1 MQPPLDGKVKLETA
15 YCDDEVIFKLAK
27 VACSFCLFFFL
38 LSRASRSKVK
48 ISHLLTCE
56 APDDVVKSR
65 LIQARSA
72 ELETEIIG
80 RLSAVEK

>member
-15 YCDDEVIFKLAK
+15 DCDDEVIFKLAK
-27 VACSFCLFFFL
+27 VACSFCLFL
-38 LSRASRSKVK
+38 SSRASRSKVK

-65 LIQARSA
+65 LIQAGSA
-72 ELETEIIG
+72 GLETEIIG

>member
-27 VACSFCLFFFL
+27 VACSFCLFFL

-56 APDDVVKSR
+56 APDNVVKSR